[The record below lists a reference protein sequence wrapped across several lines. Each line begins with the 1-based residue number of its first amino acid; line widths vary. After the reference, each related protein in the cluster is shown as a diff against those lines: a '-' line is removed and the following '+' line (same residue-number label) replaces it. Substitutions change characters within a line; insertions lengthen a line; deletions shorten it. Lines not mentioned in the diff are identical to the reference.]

1 MQYKTTKNV
10 FSRGVRRL
18 LVRINP
24 NRKYK
29 DALFRFIFKDKKK
42 LLSLYNALNNSQYT
56 DPEELQIT
64 TKDDVIYMQM
74 KEDISFLISSTLNLY
89 EHQSTWNP
97 NMPIR
102 GLIYLATR
110 YEEMIRRQDLDIYGR
125 SLVNHLKM
133 PWSLLLIIVSIMIFW
148 LISYLR
154 AAGR

>member
-18 LVRINP
+18 LIRINP

-56 DPEELQIT
+56 
-64 TKDDVIYMQM
+64 
-74 KEDISFLISSTLNLY
+74 
-89 EHQSTWNP
+89 WNP

-102 GLIYLATR
+102 GLIYLAAR